1 MATDRSQPNTGTTK
15 QNLIKAIFLI
25 NLHVVL
31 YTCSTS
37 MFKVAKQEFGA
48 TPADFMIFRYGVIA
62 IITFICLYKARIN
75 PFTDVSSE
83 NN

>member
-31 YTCSTS
+31 YTESIMINYS
-37 MFKVAKQEFGA
+37 QENLQFFYQKK
-48 TPADFMIFRYGVIA
+48 PGV
-62 IITFICLYKARIN
+62 FDK
-75 PFTDVSSE
+75 DSSNE
-83 NN
+83 VPDPLRSL